1 MNNTIQR
8 IYDTLTKKWNVKP
21 EEAREFIAD
30 LKEEKQEQKVESRK
44 SDQSKPKRIL
54 TAEVIAELKKT
65 DAGRK
70 ILIDAPTYQK
80 EELQKIIDDYLQVNK

>member
-30 LKEEKQEQKVESRK
+30 LKEEKQEQKVESQK
-44 SDQSKPKRIL
+44 SDQPKSKRSW
-54 TAEVIAELKKT
+54 KK
-65 DAGRK
+65 
-70 ILIDAPTYQK
+70 
-80 EELQKIIDDYLQVNK
+80 NSN